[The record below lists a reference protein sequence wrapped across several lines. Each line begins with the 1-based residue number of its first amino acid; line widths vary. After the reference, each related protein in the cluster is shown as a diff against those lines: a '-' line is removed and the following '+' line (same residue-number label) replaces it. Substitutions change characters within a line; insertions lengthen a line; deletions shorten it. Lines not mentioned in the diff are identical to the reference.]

1 MQKLLIIGGV
11 AVGATAAARAR
22 RLNNNIEIT
31 ILESGPDV
39 SFANC
44 GLPYYIGR
52 DIKSRSKLILQ
63 SPESFKEQYNV
74 NVHTNTEALEID
86 RELQTVKAVNRRT
99 GENASYSYDRLILA
113 QGGKP
118 FIPGL
123 EGADNSNVFSLW
135 TLEDMDRIDS
145 YISEKAPKTAVVVG
159 GGFIG
164 LEMVEALKKRGLEVS
179 NIELS
184 SHVMPMMEGE
194 IAGFLQEELRDYGI
208 NLYTGRSV
216 TAIRKNSVVLDNGEE
231 VDADMV
237 LLSVGVRPTLRL
249 AEKAGLETG
258 ESGGLLVDE
267 YLQTS
272 DSSIFAGGDMAETTH
287 RILGKKVRIPLAG
300 PANRQGR
307 IAATNALAESEDEKI
322 AYKGA
327 QGTSIVRVFEAAAG
341 ITGISLK
348 QALDAGIDAGS
359 IVVHKENHVTY
370 YPGAEMVTVYLV
382 YERQTGR
389 ILGAQTAGVNG
400 ADKRLDVLSTA
411 VAAGMTVEDLGEL
424 DLSYSPPFGS
434 ANDPVNMAGFAAEN
448 RITGYSPALTASEI
462 ENYLRGRK
470 TAVIDIRDYFT
481 YQKGHLE
488 GAVNIPEDKTAEAAA
503 KLPEDAS
510 VLIIDE
516 TGKTA
521 HRVVRKL
528 LLNGFKNA
536 VYISGGYISLQR
548 YAAVSGFDYLPV
560 PVKPVETKSVS
571 GETKQ
576 AEEKEGGNNSSDS
589 ISSSGPLLVDV
600 RTPEEYEM
608 GAHPDAVNIP
618 LDDLERSIEKLGAKN
633 RELILYCASGAR
645 SAYGKRILE
654 ELGFTN
660 VKNGGGIMQIMAS

>member
-74 NVHTNTEALEID
+74 DVHTNTEALEINK
-86 RELQTVKAVNRRT
+86 ELKTVKAVNRRT
-99 GENASYSYDRLILA
+99 GETANYSYDRLILA

-123 EGADNSNVFSLW
+123 EGADHSNVFSLW

-145 YISEKAPKTAVVVG
+145 YINEKAPKTAAVVG

-179 NIELS
+179 SIELA
-184 SHVMPMMEGE
+184 SHIMPMMEGE
-194 IAGFLQEELRDYGI
+194 IAGFLQEELRDYGV

-216 TAIRKNSVVLDNGEE
+216 KAIRKNSVVLDNGDEI
-231 VDADMV
+231 DADMV

-249 AEKAGLETG
+249 AEKAGLEIG

-272 DSSIFAGGDMAETTH
+272 DSSIFAGGDMAETVH

-322 AYKGA
+322 SYRGA

-341 ITGISLK
+341 ITGMSLK
-348 QALDAGIDAGS
+348 QAADAGINAGT
-359 IVVHKENHVTY
+359 IVIHKENHVTY

-382 YERQTGR
+382 YDKDTGR
-389 ILGAQTAGVNG
+389 ILGAQTAGVDG
-400 ADKRLDVLSTA
+400 ADKRLDVLATA
-411 VAAGMTVEDLGEL
+411 VAGSMTVMDLGEL

-448 RITGYSPALTASEI
+448 RMKGYSPALTAAEI
-462 ENYLRGRK
+462 EDYLRDKK
-470 TAVIDIRDYFT
+470 TAVIDIRDYFSF
-481 YQKGHLE
+481 QKGHLE

-510 VLIIDE
+510 ILIIDE

-528 LLNGFKNA
+528 LLKGFKNA
-536 VYISGGYISLQR
+536 LYISGGYISLQR

-560 PVKPVETKSVS
+560 PLKTVEPKSIG

-576 AEEKEGGNNSSDS
+576 PDDKDEVKSSKNN

-600 RTPEEYEM
+600 RTVEEFEM

-618 LDDLERSIEKLGAKN
+618 LDDLEKNIDKLGAKN
-633 RELILYCASGAR
+633 REIILYCASGAR

-654 ELGFTN
+654 QLGFTN
-660 VKNGGGIMQIMAS
+660 VKNGGGIMQIMAG